1 MTSYPIGEAPP
12 PNLRQP
18 LRVELF
24 FLTHSEAGEPL
35 AHVGTLAVAL
45 AGAVIIDQLLRPL
58 WRPGYDQQSQQL
70 QPLERLR
77 VVGPQIIVINPD
89 VSGDP
94 VSDWAITALGGGR
107 VRSMSDRQR
116 SLTVRD
122 AIRALAVHAYER
134 TTAGLYAG
142 DLAREVIKRG
152 LGRGR
157 RLYPPTDPANI
168 ARVRG
173 RLGSVLTGNTP
184 PDPQTDAL
192 GGLIHALNLTEPL
205 YLDRPDLR
213 DLLRHM
219 CARVEEFHPVVHQIL
234 TATEDLIAETAVP
247 VYG

>member
-24 FLTHSEAGEPL
+24 FLTHSETGEPL
-35 AHVGTLAVAL
+35 AHVGTLAVSL
-45 AGAVIIDQLLRPL
+45 AAAILIDQLLRPI
-58 WRPGYDQQSQQL
+58 WRPSHAQQIE
-70 QPLERLR
+70 PLERLR
-77 VVGPQIIVINPD
+77 VVGPQVIVINPD

-94 VSDWAITALGGGR
+94 VADWAITALGGDR
-107 VRSMSDRQR
+107 IRSVSERHW

-122 AIRALAVHAYER
+122 AIRALAVHAYQR

-173 RLGSVLTGNTP
+173 RLGSVLTGNTQ

-192 GGLIHALNLTEPL
+192 GGLIQALNLTEPL

-213 DLLRHM
+213 DLLRHL
-219 CARVEEFHPVVHQIL
+219 CARVEEFQPAVHQIL